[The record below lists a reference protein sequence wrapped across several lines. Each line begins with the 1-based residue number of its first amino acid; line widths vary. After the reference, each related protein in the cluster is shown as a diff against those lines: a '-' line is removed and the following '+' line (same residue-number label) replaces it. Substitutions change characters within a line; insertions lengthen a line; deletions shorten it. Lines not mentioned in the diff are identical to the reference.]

1 MDAAL
6 QGLNELNSCSRKYTN
21 FSKLPIGEYPVQK
34 FSLASTPHGDRIRV
48 DLAEYFVFLPQRY
61 YDKVDMEKCAALNKF
76 NYIMVFNGKENTKG
90 ERLILSF
97 KLSAPAASSPK
108 KVESFSNFPY
118 DY

>member
-6 QGLNELNSCSRKYTN
+6 QGLNELNSCGKKYTN
-21 FSKLPIGEYPVQK
+21 FGKLPIGEYPVQK

-48 DLAEYFVFLPQRY
+48 DLAEYFVFLPHRY
-61 YDKVDMEKCAALNKF
+61 FDKVNEEKCTTLNKF

-97 KLSAPAASSPK
+97 KLLSTSADEPSK
-108 KVESFSNFPY
+108 
-118 DY
+118 